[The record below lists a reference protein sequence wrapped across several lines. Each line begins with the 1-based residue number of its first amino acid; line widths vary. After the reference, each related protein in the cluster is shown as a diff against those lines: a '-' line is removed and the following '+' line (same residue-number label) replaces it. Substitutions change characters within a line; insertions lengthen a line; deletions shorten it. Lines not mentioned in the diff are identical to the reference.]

1 ANVCNDLSR
10 KQSMQPR
17 MGVEQ
22 NWRSKAGAV
31 LQPFFKR
38 HGEIGWLKKQS
49 DDAQSEWLGRERI

>member
-1 ANVCNDLSR
+1 
-10 KQSMQPR
+10 MQPR

-31 LQPFFKR
+31 LQPIFKR